1 MLYTKKSLANL
12 MKGKIAFQ
20 RLDWESSYLEIE
32 NSIKMLQK
40 AIPLLSSD
48 DDKINHEMFIAEYA
62 RVFADSAIWHK
73 DYELAKNYLDKASE
87 IYTRLKVKDRYYV
100 RYIYTTIFLEI
111 GIKRIR

>member
-1 MLYTKKSLANL
+1 

-87 IYTRLKVKDRYYV
+87 IYTRLKVKGPLLRSLYLHHNLFRNRV
-100 RYIYTTIFLEI
+100 
-111 GIKRIR
+111 KRIR